1 MQILIMTGPHSRV
14 REINLTARHLVFG
27 SATVLALL
35 FGANLMVSSV
45 TSETKDLLHAMEK
58 KELLEKR
65 FIANSEDDYE
75 TKLMELQARLE
86 DTQRTLDQLDAL
98 RTQLLRTNGQ
108 GNINNV
114 ANVTNLSNADFNNQA
129 VGAVNLGGGFGA
141 AQGGPLRPSTATIN
155 LGNQG
160 EQYGAR
166 LDRTVQDSIALN
178 SRAQQMQ
185 SSLTHTWDVANSI
198 PTASP
203 LELMPQASSGLGYRP
218 DPFTGKVA
226 WHEGTDFPAAY
237 GTPILATA
245 DGMVI
250 RAAWDEEYGYVTDVQ
265 HKNGVVT
272 RYAHAQEILVKP
284 GDFVKQAQAIAKV
297 GSTGRSTGPHL
308 HYEVLRDGQ
317 SLARN

>member
-14 REINLTARHLVFG
+14 REITLTARHIVFG
-27 SATVLALL
+27 GATVLALL
-35 FGANLMVSSV
+35 CGANWIVSSV
-45 TSETKDLLHAMEK
+45 NNETKDLLHAMEK

-75 TKLMELQARLE
+75 TKLTELQARLE
-86 DTQRTLDQLDAL
+86 DAQRNLDQLDAL
-98 RTQLLRTNGQ
+98 RTQLMRSNGQ
-108 GNINNV
+108 V
-114 ANVTNLSNADFNNQA
+114 SVVNLSNADFGN
-129 VGAVNLGGGFGA
+129 
-141 AQGGPLRPSTATIN
+141 AQGGPLKPSNVTIN
-155 LGNQG
+155 LGNQD

-178 SRAQQMQ
+178 VRVQEMQ
-185 SSLTHTWDVANSI
+185 KSLTHTWDVANSI

-203 LELMPQASSGLGYRP
+203 LPLMPQASSGLGYRS

-245 DGMVI
+245 DGTVM
-250 RAAWDEEYGYVTDVQ
+250 RAAWDEEYGYVVDVQ
-265 HKNGVVT
+265 HKNAVVT
-272 RYAHAQEILVKP
+272 RYAHAQELLVKP
-284 GDFVKQAQAIAKV
+284 GDFVKQAQAIARV

-308 HYEVLRDGQ
+308 HYEVLRNGQ
-317 SLARN
+317 SLAKN

>member
-14 REINLTARHLVFG
+14 REITLTARHLVFG
-27 SATVLALL
+27 GATVLALL
-35 FGANLMVSSV
+35 CGANWMVSSV
-45 TSETKDLLHAMEK
+45 NNETKDLLHAMEK

-65 FIANSEDDYE
+65 FSANSEDDYE

-86 DTQRTLDQLDAL
+86 DAQRNLDQLDAL
-98 RTQLLRTNGQ
+98 RTQLMRSNGQ
-108 GNINNV
+108 VSAI
-114 ANVTNLSNADFNNQA
+114 NLSNADFGN
-129 VGAVNLGGGFGA
+129 
-141 AQGGPLRPSTATIN
+141 AQGGPLKPSNITIN
-155 LGNQG
+155 LGNQD

-166 LDRTVQDSIALN
+166 LDRTVQDSIAF
-178 SRAQQMQ
+178 SARVQEMQ
-185 SSLTHTWDVANSI
+185 KSLTYTWDVANSI

-203 LELMPQASSGLGYRP
+203 LPLMPQASSGLGYRA

-245 DGMVI
+245 DGTVI
-250 RAAWDEEYGYVTDVQ
+250 RAAWDEEYGYVVDVQ
-265 HKNGVVT
+265 HKNAVVT
-272 RYAHAQEILVKP
+272 RYAHAQELLVKP

-308 HYEVLRDGQ
+308 HYEVLRNGQ
-317 SLARN
+317 SLAKN